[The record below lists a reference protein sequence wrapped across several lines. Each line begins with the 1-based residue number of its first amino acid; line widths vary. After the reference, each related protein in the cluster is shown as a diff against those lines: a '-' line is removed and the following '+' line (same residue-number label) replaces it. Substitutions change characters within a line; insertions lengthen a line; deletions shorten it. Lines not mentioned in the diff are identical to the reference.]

1 MCQCKHGHPDHR
13 DPQLALSAPQ
23 HLCREPDCPAGLLGE
38 PVHGLRGTAAAGA
51 AAAAGGAA
59 GRSPVRGAGDARAVG
74 HGAQAGPG
82 QRPAVLQPA
91 PQHGWHHPARHPQ
104 VAGLCLRLQRL
115 ALP

>member
-13 DPQLALSAPQ
+13 DPQLPLGAPQ
-23 HLCREPDCPAGLLGE
+23 HLCREPDCPAGLPGE
-38 PVHGLRGTAAAGA
+38 PVHGLRGAAAAGA
-51 AAAAGGAA
+51 AAAAGGAT
-59 GRSPVRGAGDARAVG
+59 GRSPVRGAGDARAAG

-91 PQHGWHHPARHPQ
+91 PQHGRHRPARHPQ
-104 VAGLCLRLQRL
+104 VAGLRLLLQRL